1 VEYAF
6 VQWLDFL
13 WIPVAALATHGVQ
26 RYYACTLAVA
36 CIVSLRLQTELL
48 TWAGIG
54 MTGATG
60 YFSMP
65 PMMRGMMTY
74 AVLLAL
80 FLALSYYSP
89 NTRGVIYMAACLSV
103 YVIAFCLSL
112 VVMSF

>member
-1 VEYAF
+1 MQYAF

-13 WIPVAALATHGVQ
+13 WLPVAFLAPHGNQ
-26 RYYACTLAVA
+26 KYYASALTLS
-36 CIVSLRLQTELL
+36 CLVSLRLQTELL

-54 MTGATG
+54 VTGATG

-74 AVLLAL
+74 AVLLGL
-80 FLALSYYSP
+80 FFILSYYSP

-103 YVIAFCLSL
+103 YVISFCI
-112 VVMSF
+112 SFLMMTI